1 MVCRK
6 KLSPRQ
12 RKLRKYIAMFLS
24 VCILLLVYYE
34 CAVKAQLTDIIVRE
48 MKTVSQQAVNTAVD
62 KFLSENFDV
71 GEKLSEISFNNG
83 SVAAVS
89 TNPSYVNYV
98 KTEIVSLAQREIDA
112 MTRDEGLSAHL
123 GGLTGL
129 SFLTNVG
136 PTIRFDVESAQT
148 ISCEFESS
156 FESAGINQSIHH
168 VTMNVTV
175 ELLVYNPYKIRR
187 TISTTS
193 TYEIAQTVIVGSVPS
208 YSGVVTY

>member
-1 MVCRK
+1 MMCRR
-6 KLSPRQ
+6 KLSPRR
-12 RKLRKYIAMFLS
+12 RKLRKYIAIILS

-48 MKTVSQQAVNTAVD
+48 MQTVSQQAVNTAVD

-71 GEKLSEISFNNG
+71 GEKLSEISFNSG

-89 TNPSYVNYV
+89 TNPSYVNSV
-98 KTEIVSLAQREIDA
+98 KTEIIRLAQQEIDA
-112 MTRDEGLSAHL
+112 MTRDEGLSVHL
-123 GGLTGL
+123 GSFTGL
-129 SFLTNVG
+129 SFLTNIG

-156 FESAGINQSIHH
+156 FESAGINQSVHH
-168 VTMNVTV
+168 VTMNVTT
-175 ELLVYNPYKIRR
+175 ELLVYNPYKIRE
-187 TISTTS
+187 TIRTTS
-193 TYEIAQTVIVGSVPS
+193 SYEIAQTVIVGSVPS